1 MSDYIVDSAE
11 LTAIANAIRTQGRIT
26 GNLIFPSGFVSAI
39 NDLAVPTGDNY
50 AVVTTNDD
58 GGLIDGILAGKYL
71 SNVAASNAG
80 FGIPFSWKTIKS
92 GTFRNCSD
100 NITIRFKGTPDSIS
114 PTAFVN
120 CTGTITIKVPWSEG
134 AIPGAP
140 WGATGATIQY
150 NFSLNN

>member
-11 LTAIANAIRTQGRIT
+11 LTAIADAIRTQARIT
-26 GNLIFPSGFVSAI
+26 GNLIFPSGFVSTINELVVPSTTKYQLICFGSDGKIADIVICDADHTYTENDKPIDIIKNVKNLRHGAI
-39 NDLAVPTGDNY
+39 RNFTGTY
-50 AVVTTNDD
+50 
-58 GGLIDGILAGKYL
+58 
-71 SNVAASNAG
+71 
-80 FGIPFSWKTIKS
+80 
-92 GTFRNCSD
+92 TFR
-100 NITIRFKGTPDSIS
+100 FMGTPDSIS

-150 NFSLNN
+150 NWSPNN

>member
-26 GNLIFPSGFVSAI
+26 GNLIFPSGFVSTI
-39 NDLAVPTGDNY
+39 NNLAVPTGDNY
-50 AVVTTNDD
+50 VVGTTNDD
-58 GGLIDGILAGKYL
+58 GNLIDGIFAGKYL
-71 SNVAASNAG
+71 SNVASNTG
-80 FGIPFSWKTIKS
+80 FTIRSPWTTIKS

-100 NITIRFKGTPDSIS
+100 DITIRFVGTPDSIS

-120 CTGTITIKVPWSEG
+120 CTGTITIKVSWSEG

-150 NFSLNN
+150 NWSPNN